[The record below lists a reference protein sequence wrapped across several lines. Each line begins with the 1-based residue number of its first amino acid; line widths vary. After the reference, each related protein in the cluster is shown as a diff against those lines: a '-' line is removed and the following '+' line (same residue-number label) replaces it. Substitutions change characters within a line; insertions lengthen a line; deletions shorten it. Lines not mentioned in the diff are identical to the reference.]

1 MNATKRSVK
10 KTKAAAAEK
19 DAHDK
24 ALAGIE
30 ADGKIVAALVEKIN
44 RQELAAANAW
54 IKETSEAD
62 TFKAELG
69 KKLNEVRPKCK
80 AAGMTFDQFKEKYVG
95 DLYERSKIFEL
106 MKVAR
111 GEITF
116 DQIRQI
122 ERVKKQKATAKKV
135 SGKSALSRT
144 QPQVTTPNSVLV
156 DTGGLSAKAQE
167 QIARATGSAE
177 RPIEEVKAENAQ
189 LAGEEEA
196 AVALTEP
203 VTVSVAVEEPE
214 PHTLTPEE
222 LSDDALVKFKKMVA
236 ELCPDM
242 LSDDLRKARV
252 FLSDES
258 KWRPR
263 VRKAA

>member
-10 KTKAAAAEK
+10 KTVSAAEK
-19 DAHDK
+19 EAHDK
-24 ALAGIE
+24 ALVGIE

-69 KKLNEVRPKCK
+69 KKLDEVRPKCK
-80 AAGMTFDQFKEKYVG
+80 AAGMTFDQFREKYVG
-95 DLYERSKIFEL
+95 DLYARTKIYEL

-122 ERVKKQKATAKKV
+122 ERGKKATAKKV
-135 SGKSALSRT
+135 SGKSGLSRT
-144 QPQVTTPNSVLV
+144 PPQVTTPPNGVPV
-156 DTGGLSAKAQE
+156 DTAGGLSAKAQ
-167 QIARATGSAE
+167 
-177 RPIEEVKAENAQ
+177 ENAQ

-196 AVALTEP
+196 PVALTEP
-203 VTVSVAVEEPE
+203 PPHTPTPE
-214 PHTLTPEE
+214 DPQPHTLTPEE
-222 LSDDALVKFKKMVA
+222 VSDDALVKFKKMVT
-236 ELCPDM
+236 ELCAVM
-242 LSDDLRKARV
+242 LPEDLRKARV

>member
-1 MNATKRSVK
+1 MVTS
-10 KTKAAAAEK
+10 TTTEK
-19 DAHDK
+19 DVHDK

-95 DLYERSKIFEL
+95 DLYARSKIFEL

-116 DQIRQI
+116 DKIRQI

-135 SGKSALSRT
+135 SGKSAHSRT
-144 QPQVTTPNSVLV
+144 LPQVTTPTGVSI
-156 DTGGLSAKAQE
+156 DTNGLSAKAQA

-177 RPIEEVKAENAQ
+177 RLIEDVKAENAR
-189 LAGEEEA
+189 LAGEEPA
-196 AVALTEP
+196 AVAFTEP
-203 VTVSVAVEEPE
+203 VRVSVAVEEPQ
-214 PHTLTPEE
+214 PPTLTPEE
-222 LSDDALVKFKKMVA
+222 LSGDALVKFKKMVV

-242 LSDDLRKARV
+242 IPDDLRKARV